1 MEKEAQKDKS
11 QETSC
16 SFPFE
21 QCMGMSEMMK
31 NFCDI
36 GEAQKKIDTLEEEVR
51 KLKEKLEN
59 KD

>member
-1 MEKEAQKDKS
+1 MEKEDQKDKS

-21 QCMGMSEMMK
+21 QCMGMSKMMI

-36 GEAQKKIDTLEEEVR
+36 GEAQNKINSLEEEVR

-59 KD
+59 KV